1 MHSQLLFRALQ
12 RTILITC
19 ATVLAIS
26 GRAAPAS
33 VTIGETQLEIPA
45 PAGFSPVTS
54 AMTELDKLL
63 HGLVP
68 PMNTYLTAFVAEADA
83 ERALKNEM
91 PDLSR
96 YFGVQTLKQ
105 LTSRFLT
112 KSDFATIKGAIKQQQ
127 EKIMEEVR
135 KQTPGVIES
144 INKNLAK
151 DMSVDLGLKSLN
163 MVPLPPHEDTER
175 SLAFS
180 MLVNYTA
187 GNSGA
192 AQKGVSAV
200 TGTVLHLKG
209 KILYLY
215 ANGNEKDLEWTRK
228 VSADWART
236 VIVANPSDA
245 ATAAKE
251 SATRRGFDWMR
262 VVRGGVIGAIIGGAF
277 GLAGFLKRKKK
288 QSGGS
293 DTGHS

>member
-12 RTILITC
+12 RTLLITC
-19 ATVLAIS
+19 ATVLGVS
-26 GRAAPAS
+26 GRAMPAP
-33 VTIGETQLEIPA
+33 VTIGDTQLEIPA

-68 PMNTYLTAFVAEADA
+68 PMNAYLTAFVADADVD
-83 ERALKNEM
+83 RALKHEM

-112 KSDFATIKGAIKQQQ
+112 KSDFATIKGAIQKQQ
-127 EKIMEEVR
+127 EKIMEEVH
-135 KQTPGVIES
+135 KQTPGLIES

-175 SLAFS
+175 SLGFS

-187 GNSGA
+187 AGNSGA
-192 AQKGVSAV
+192 AQKEVSAV

-215 ANGNEKDLEWTRK
+215 ANGGEKDLQWTRK
-228 VSADWART
+228 VSSDWARA
-236 VIVANPSDA
+236 VIAANPSDA
-245 ATAAKE
+245 ATASKE
-251 SATRRGFDWMR
+251 S
-262 VVRGGVIGAIIGGAF
+262 
-277 GLAGFLKRKKK
+277 
-288 QSGGS
+288 
-293 DTGHS
+293 

>member
-1 MHSQLLFRALQ
+1 MRLPSFFSLLKQAL
-12 RTILITC
+12 RIAC
-19 ATVLAIS
+19 ALLVVVS
-26 GRAAPAS
+26 VGAAPAA
-33 VTIGETQLEIPA
+33 VTIGDTQLEIPA

-54 AMTELDKLL
+54 EMTELDKLL

-68 PMNTYLTAFVAEADA
+68 PMNTYLTAFVADADA
-83 ERALKNEM
+83 ERALKHEV

-112 KSDFATIKGAIKQQQ
+112 KSDFAAIKGAIKQQQ

-135 KQTPGVIES
+135 KQTPGLIES

-151 DMSVDLGLKSLN
+151 DMSVDLGLKLLN

-175 SLAFS
+175 SLGFS

-187 GNSGA
+187 GNSNA
-192 AQKGVSAV
+192 PQKEVSAV

-215 ANGNEKDLEWTRK
+215 ANGSEKDLEWTRK
-228 VSADWART
+228 VSTDWARA
-236 VIVANPSDA
+236 VIAANPSDA
-245 ATAAKE
+245 TTAAKE
-251 SATRRGFDWMR
+251 SGTRRGFDWMR
-262 VVRGGVIGAIIGGAF
+262 VVRGAVIGAIIGGAF
-277 GLAGFLKRKKK
+277 GLAGFLKRKR
-288 QSGGS
+288 QSGDSVKPG
-293 DTGHS
+293 